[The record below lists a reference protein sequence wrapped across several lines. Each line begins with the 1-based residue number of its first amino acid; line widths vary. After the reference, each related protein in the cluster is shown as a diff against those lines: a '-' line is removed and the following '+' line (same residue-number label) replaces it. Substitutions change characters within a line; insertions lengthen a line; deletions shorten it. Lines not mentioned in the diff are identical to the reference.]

1 MRGLVKRPLTSRL
14 TGRIRLAMPL
24 NETPR
29 KSQIVA
35 TKVEPKKARLF
46 LEEAAK
52 EGGASAVLRKF
63 IDRYLRRRGLAA

>member
-1 MRGLVKRPLTSRL
+1 
-14 TGRIRLAMPL
+14 MPL